1 LTFEDF
7 TEKYNIK
14 LNPQQLDAVRAVEGP
29 VLLLA
34 VPGSGKTTV
43 LVTRLGYMLYCRNI
57 PPEEILTMTYTI
69 AATADMR
76 SRFCSIFGDE
86 MSARLEFRTIN
97 GVCAKIIQSY
107 EKLTGR
113 RAFELMSDE
122 KQMAAVIAEIY
133 REAANTF
140 PTESDIKTV
149 RTLIT
154 YAKNMMLTEA
164 ELKSLDEQCDK
175 FTAIYKKYGEHM
187 KSRRLMDY
195 DDQMLY
201 AYHILGRCPQILE
214 GLHRKYRFICVDEAQ
229 DTSKI
234 QHKIISLLAKG
245 SENLFMVGDEDQSIY
260 GFRAAYPEALMNF
273 EKEHKGARVL
283 LMEENFR
290 SNAEIVNAANKFIQ
304 KNINRKP
311 KNMYAFREAGEPVRE
326 MKLASRKEQYGRIIK
341 MTQQSDEQVAVLY
354 RDNESALPL
363 IDLLERSGVQ
373 YKVKASDMSFFTHK
387 IVQDFVNIIRFA
399 YDARDTEAFLQIY
412 YKLNTY
418 VSKNSAVLACEFSK
432 KKDITVW
439 EALLTLAS
447 VGEGTK
453 KGCRRVMEQMNK
465 IKDERADIAVARIF
479 SHMGYKDYSVRM
491 NMRTSKISILKA
503 IGANEE
509 NPLGLLRRLD
519 ELADIMGEKRT
530 SNRSKLILSTIHSSK
545 GLEYDTVCLIDV
557 CDGLFPEKIITSPE
571 NAEKE
576 ELAVYEEERR
586 LFYVGAT
593 RAKNKLYLF
602 TYADEDSFFCDDILG
617 KAGKSALKKETAS
630 PYLPQYGAK
639 SEKGWEEFSQ
649 KYPKGAVL
657 HHRLFGRGLITSREG
672 DVVAVRFDNEQVKR
686 FSLKALFLQKLVKD
700 AEE

>member
-1 LTFEDF
+1 MTFESF
-7 TEKYNIK
+7 TEKYKIK
-14 LNPQQLDAVRAVEGP
+14 LNAQQLEAVRAVEGP

-43 LVTRLGYMLYCRNI
+43 LITRLGYMLYCRNI
-57 PPEEILTMTYTI
+57 APEEILTMTYTI

-76 SRFCSIFGDE
+76 SRFRAVFGDE
-86 MSARLEFRTIN
+86 MSTRLEFRTIN
-97 GVCAKIIQSY
+97 GVCAKIIQSN
-107 EKLTGR
+107 ERLTGGS
-113 RAFELMSDE
+113 AFELLSDE
-122 KQMAAVIAEIY
+122 KQIAAILSEIY
-133 REAANTF
+133 REATNNF
-140 PTESDIKTV
+140 PTESDIKGV

-164 ELKSLDEQCDK
+164 EIKSLDEECDK
-175 FTAIYKKYGEHM
+175 FSVMYEKYCELM

-201 AYHILGRCPQILE
+201 AWRILGRYPHILAQ
-214 GLHRKYRFICVDEAQ
+214 LHEKYRYVCVDEAQ

-234 QHKIISLLAKG
+234 QHKIISLIAKG

-311 KNMYAFREAGEPVRE
+311 KNMHASREAAEPVRE

-341 MTQQSDEQVAVLY
+341 MVQQSGEETAVLY

-363 IDLLERSGVQ
+363 IDLLERSGVP
-373 YKVKASDMSFFTHK
+373 YRVKAADMSFFSHR
-387 IVQDFVNIIRFA
+387 IVQDYINIIRFA
-399 YDARDTEAFLQIY
+399 YDARNTEAFLQVY

-418 VSKNSAVLACEFSK
+418 VSKNSAVIACELSK

-439 EALLTLAS
+439 EALLSLAS
-447 VGEGTK
+447 VGEGTQR
-453 KGCRRVMEQMNK
+453 GCRRVMEQMTQMKN
-465 IKDERADIAVARIF
+465 ERADIAVSRIF
-479 SHMGYKDYSVRM
+479 NHMGYKDYAARM

-519 ELADIMGEKRT
+519 ELAEIMRESRT
-530 SNRSKLILSTIHSSK
+530 SAQSKLILSTIHSSK
-545 GLEYDTVCLIDV
+545 GLEYDAVCLIDV
-557 CDGLFPEKIITSPE
+557 CDGLFPEKVIYAPE
-571 NAEKE
+571 KADKD

-602 TYADEDSFFCDDILG
+602 TYADESSFFCNDMLG
-617 KAGKSALKKETAS
+617 REVKKLEKIPS
-630 PYLPQYGAK
+630 EQKQLPQLGLDTMVGYEQFSK
-639 SEKGWEEFSQ
+639 S
-649 KYPKGAVL
+649 YPKGAKL
-657 HHRLFGRGLITSREG
+657 HHRLFGSGDIISREG
-672 DVVAVRFDNEQVKR
+672 DIVTVRFENEQIKR
-686 FSLKALFLQKLVKD
+686 LSLKSLFLQKLVKT
-700 AEE
+700 EE

>member
-1 LTFEDF
+1 MTFEDF
-7 TEKYNIK
+7 TEKYKIK
-14 LNPQQLDAVRAVEGP
+14 LNSQQFDAVRAVEGP

-57 PPEEILTMTYTI
+57 IPEEILTMTYTV

-76 SRFCSIFGDE
+76 SRFCSVFGDE

-107 EKLTGR
+107 ERLTGG

-122 KQMAAVIAEIY
+122 KQTAAVIAEIY
-133 REAANTF
+133 REATDTF

-154 YAKNMMLTEA
+154 YAKNMMLTET
-164 ELKSLDEQCDK
+164 EIKSLDEQCDK
-175 FTAIYKKYGEHM
+175 FSAIYKKYSEHM
-187 KSRRLMDY
+187 KNRRMMDY

-201 AYHILGRCPQILE
+201 AYHILCRYPQILE
-214 GLHRKYRFICVDEAQ
+214 GLHEKYRYICVDEAQ

-273 EKEHKGARVL
+273 EKEHEGARVL

-311 KNMYAFREAGEPVRE
+311 KNMRASREAGEPLRE

-341 MTQQSDEQVAVLY
+341 MVQQSGELTAVLY

-363 IDLLERSGVQ
+363 IDLLERRGVP
-373 YKVKASDMSFFTHK
+373 YRVKAADMSFFSHR
-387 IVQDFVNIIRFA
+387 IVQDFASIIRFA
-399 YDARDTEAFLQIY
+399 YDPRNTEAFMQIY

-453 KGCRRVMEQMNK
+453 KGCRRVMEQMAQMK
-465 IKDERADIAVARIF
+465 GERADIAVARIF
-479 SHMGYKDYSVRM
+479 SHMGYKDYTARM

-509 NPLGLLRRLD
+509 NALGLLRRLD
-519 ELADIMGEKRT
+519 ELAEIMGESRSSDK
-530 SNRSKLILSTIHSSK
+530 SKLILSTIHSSK

-557 CDGLFPEKIITSPE
+557 CDGLFPEKIITSPQK
-571 NAEKE
+571 AEKE
-576 ELAVYEEERR
+576 ELAAYEEERR

-602 TYADEDSFFCDDILG
+602 TYADETSFFCNEMLG
-617 KAGKSALKKETAS
+617 KAKNAVPQRNAPSG
-630 PYLPQYGAK
+630 LPRFDAQ
-639 SEKGWEEFSQ
+639 SEKGWEEFSK
-649 KYPKGAVL
+649 KYPIGAAL
-657 HHRLFGRGLITSREG
+657 HHRLFGRGIIISREG
-672 DVVAVRFDNEQVKR
+672 DVVTVRFDNQQVKR
-686 FSLKALFLQKLVKD
+686 LSLKSLFLQKLIK
-700 AEE
+700 